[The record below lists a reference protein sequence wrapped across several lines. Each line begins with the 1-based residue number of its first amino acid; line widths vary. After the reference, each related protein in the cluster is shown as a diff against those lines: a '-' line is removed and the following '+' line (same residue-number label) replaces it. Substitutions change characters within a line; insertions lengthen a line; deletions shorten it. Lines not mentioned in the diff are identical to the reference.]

1 VITWAREGPA
11 TAVNRRDPPPCTT
24 PRGSSC
30 TPSSSQRRP
39 VTPEEAVTG
48 IGSSAT
54 ACSGR
59 RLGRLSPERALT
71 ITADVLESCGDDLNS
86 PALSSP
92 GSAMS
97 AGSRSASVFAALTT
111 TALLQVSS
119 ADVVRHPSVP
129 LELCGCGRAD
139 PRPQVRCELRR
150 GDLFGLILR
159 IRRSW
164 FICGVEQC
172 CIGSRS
178 AWTARSGPAA
188 LLSSA
193 WSKMEPWQGKRARS
207 F

>member
-1 VITWAREGPA
+1 V
-11 TAVNRRDPPPCTT
+11 RDPQQ
-24 PRGSSC
+24 
-30 TPSSSQRRP
+30 PSIAVIRRP
-39 VTPEEAVTG
+39 ARPHAGQAVRLHPASVDRSPARRPRP
-48 IGSSAT
+48 GSA
-54 ACSGR
+54 ARQARCLHLDKLLDVG
-59 RLGRLSPERALT
+59 LLSPERALT

-139 PRPQVRCELRR
+139 LRPQVRCELRR